1 MPAGIAI
8 PQNLAGQGKPPKGPL
23 GLTAGTQQG
32 QSPLPIQSQR
42 TPPSAPYSRFSNPR
56 TGATPAGSHNTS
68 APSPLPSGAGRQSPC
83 PAPMAGLCRHP
94 PSAWPAFP
102 ERRGRNRPALL
113 PALAASGANLRQP
126 FAGNPRSRAS
136 GTGSLY
142 RACPAVPS
150 RQEHRLQEE
159 WRPSLC
165 IELAAACCAL

>member
-8 PQNLAGQGKPPKGPL
+8 PQNLAGQDKLPKGPS
-23 GLTAGTQQG
+23 GPTAGIQQG

-68 APSPLPSGAGRQSPC
+68 AP
-83 PAPMAGLCRHP
+83 
-94 PSAWPAFP
+94 PSAQRNLLPIADGRALQASSNNPASFP

-113 PALAASGANLRQP
+113 PALAASGSNLRQP

-159 WRPSLC
+159 WCPGLC